1 MEINTMTEEFKD
13 IDNDPM
19 RMAEYKERERLSRV
33 LEEYYKLKSEYKD
46 MSEVELFVLAH
57 DIIGRKEKDIGSK

>member
-1 MEINTMTEEFKD
+1 MTEEFKD
-13 IDNDPM
+13 IDNDPI
-19 RMAEYKERERLSRV
+19 RMAEYKERERLAKV

-57 DIIGRKEKDIGSK
+57 DIVGRKEKAVDSK